1 MRPIMR
7 LILGLC
13 ALAVILAGVALAL
26 PGHVTVARSVVINA
40 PEVAVFPYLNNLHRF
55 GDWSPW
61 AARDPQLTVAYSG
74 PEQGKGAKVEWTS
87 SKPSVGTGSMEV
99 LESSPNRHI
108 DLAVNFNGL
117 DGTSYYEV
125 VPSGS
130 GSKVTW
136 GFGYDSGTSPLKR
149 WKGLMLDRYIGAEYR
164 DALAKL
170 KDKIETERKPM
181 APMPAPPT
189 ATLGTP
195 EQPGAVPGAP
205 APEGT
210 AAPVLAAPPPAADA
224 GAAQPQGAPTAA
236 DPNATQ
242 AATPPPAAQPAPAP
256 SQPQAS
262 TKKRPRRP

>member
-13 ALAVILAGVALAL
+13 ALAVILAAVALAL
-26 PGHVTVARSVVINA
+26 PGQVTVARSVVINA
-40 PEVAVFPYLNNLHRF
+40 PEAAIFPYLNDLHRF

-87 SKPSVGTGSMEV
+87 NKPSVGLGSMEII
-99 LESSPNRHI
+99 ESNPNRHI
-108 DLAVNFNGL
+108 DLTVSLNGL

-136 GFGYDSGTSPLKR
+136 GFSYESGTSPLKR

-181 APMPAPPT
+181 APMPPSATIGVQEQSGAVAPGV
-189 ATLGTP
+189 AP
-195 EQPGAVPGAP
+195 EGAVPGAP
-205 APEGT
+205 PPAG
-210 AAPVLAAPPPAADA
+210 APVAEQQQAPAA
-224 GAAQPQGAPTAA
+224 Q
-236 DPNATQ
+236 DPAATQ
-242 AATPPPAAQPAPAP
+242 AATPPPPPAAQAAP
-256 SQPQAS
+256 SQP
-262 TKKRPRRP
+262 KKRPRRP

>member
-13 ALAVILAGVALAL
+13 ALVVILAGVALAL

-40 PEVAVFPYLNNLHRF
+40 PEPVIFPYLNNLHRF

-87 SKPSVGTGSMEV
+87 NKPSVGAGSMEIV
-99 LESSPNRHI
+99 ESSPNRHI
-108 DLAVNFNGL
+108 DLAVSFNGL

-136 GFGYDSGTSPLKR
+136 GFGYESGTSPLKR
-149 WKGLMLDRYIGAEYR
+149 WKGLLLDRYIGAEYR

-170 KDKIETERKPM
+170 KDKIETERKPV
-181 APMPAPPT
+181 APMPPS
-189 ATLGTP
+189 ATIVP
-195 EQPGAVPGAP
+195 EQPGAVAPGV
-205 APEGT
+205 APEDAVPGT
-210 AAPVLAAPPPAADA
+210 PPPAEAPVA
-224 GAAQPQGAPTAA
+224 EQPQAAPTAT
-236 DPNATQ
+236 DPAATQ
-242 AATPPPAAQPAPAP
+242 AATPPAAQPAPA
-256 SQPQAS
+256 AS
-262 TKKRPRRP
+262 STRTPTKRPRRP

>member
-7 LILGLC
+7 LTLGLC

-40 PEVAVFPYLNNLHRF
+40 PEPVIFPYLDNLRRF

-74 PEQGKGAKVEWTS
+74 AEQGKGAKVEWTS
-87 SKPSVGTGSMEV
+87 DKPSVGAGSMEII
-99 LESSPNRHI
+99 ESTPNRHV
-108 DLAVNFNGL
+108 DLAVSFNGL
-117 DGTSYYEV
+117 DGTSYYEI

-136 GFGYDSGTSPLKR
+136 GFGYESGTSPLKR

-170 KDKIETERKPM
+170 KDKIETERKPL
-181 APMPAPPT
+181 APPPPPT
-189 ATLGTP
+189 ATLGVP
-195 EQPGAVPGAP
+195 EQPGVVPGAP
-205 APEGT
+205 LQDGT
-210 AAPVLAAPPPAADA
+210 AAPAADA
-224 GAAQPQGAPTAA
+224 GAAQPQAAPAVT
-236 DPNATQ
+236 DPAATQ
-242 AATPPPAAQPAPAP
+242 AATPPPAAQAAP
-256 SQPQAS
+256 SQPKTPA
-262 TKKRPRRP
+262 KRPRRP

>member
-61 AARDPQLTVAYSG
+61 AVRDPQLTVAYSG

-87 SKPSVGTGSMEV
+87 SKPSVGTGSMEII
-99 LESSPNRHI
+99 ESSPNRHI

-195 EQPGAVPGAP
+195 EQPGAP

-210 AAPVLAAPPPAADA
+210 AAPVPGAPPPAADA
-224 GAAQPQGAPTAA
+224 GVAQPQGAPTAA

-256 SQPQAS
+256 SQPPAS
-262 TKKRPRRP
+262 TKKRPKRP

>member
-13 ALAVILAGVALAL
+13 ALVVILAGVALAL

-40 PEVAVFPYLNNLHRF
+40 PEPVIFPYLNNLHRF

-87 SKPSVGTGSMEV
+87 NKPSVGAGSMEIV
-99 LESSPNRHI
+99 ESSPNRHI
-108 DLAVNFNGL
+108 DLAVSFNGL

-136 GFGYDSGTSPLKR
+136 GFGYELGTSSAQALEGFAARSLYRGRIPR
-149 WKGLMLDRYIGAEYR
+149 RSRQAEGQDRDRAEAGGANAAER
-164 DALAKL
+164 D
-170 KDKIETERKPM
+170 DR
-181 APMPAPPT
+181 
-189 ATLGTP
+189 
-195 EQPGAVPGAP
+195 
-205 APEGT
+205 
-210 AAPVLAAPPPAADA
+210 A
-224 GAAQPQGAPTAA
+224 GAAWRSRARCRARRRRAGHSRAGGGASCRAA
-236 DPNATQ
+236 ASSAYGNRSGSDPSYAAAGSAAGAGGFFNADTYQ
-242 AATPPPAAQPAPAP
+242 EAKT
-256 SQPQAS
+256 SVRDS
-262 TKKRPRRP
+262 G

>member
-40 PEVAVFPYLNNLHRF
+40 PESVVFHYLNNVHRF
-55 GDWSPW
+55 ADWSPW
-61 AARDPQLTVAYSG
+61 AERDPQLTVAYSG

-87 SKPSVGTGSMEV
+87 SKPSVGTGSMEIV
-99 LESSPNRHI
+99 ESSPNRHI
-108 DLAVNFNGL
+108 DLAVSFNGL

-136 GFGYDSGTSPLKR
+136 GFGYESGTSPLKR
-149 WKGLMLDRYIGAEYR
+149 WKGLLLDRYIGAEYR

-181 APMPAPPT
+181 APPPPPT
-189 ATLGTP
+189 ATLGVP
-195 EQPGAVPGAP
+195 EQPGAVPAAP
-205 APEGT
+205 TQDGT
-210 AAPVLAAPPPAADA
+210 AAPVPGAPAAEA
-224 GAAQPQGAPTAA
+224 GVAQPQAAPTAT
-236 DPNATQ
+236 DPAATQ
-242 AATPPPAAQPAPAP
+242 AVAPPPPPAAQPAPSP
-256 SQPQAS
+256 S
-262 TKKRPRRP
+262 KKRPKRP

>member
-13 ALAVILAGVALAL
+13 ALAVILLGVAFAL
-26 PGHVTVARSVVINA
+26 PGQVTIARSVVINA
-40 PEVAVFPYLNNLHRF
+40 PESIVFPYLNDLHRF

-61 AARDPQLTVAYSG
+61 AARDPELAATFSG

-87 SKPSVGTGSMEV
+87 SKPSVGAGSMQIT
-99 LESSPNRHI
+99 ESNPNRHI

-136 GFGYDSGTSPLKR
+136 GFGYESGTSPLKR
-149 WKGLMLDRYIGAEYR
+149 WKGLLLDRYVGAEYR

-170 KDKIETERKPM
+170 KDKIESERKPV
-181 APMPAPPT
+181 APPPPPT
-189 ATLGTP
+189 AAIGTP
-195 EQPGAVPGAP
+195 EQPSAVAPDGA
-205 APEGT
+205 
-210 AAPVLAAPPPAADA
+210 AAPGTP
-224 GAAQPQGAPTAA
+224 PTAA
-236 DPNATQ
+236 EAPGTVPQQ
-242 AATPPPAAQPAPAP
+242 APPAAQPVAPQQKTPA
-256 SQPQAS
+256 
-262 TKKRPRRP
+262 KRSRRP

>member
-40 PEVAVFPYLNNLHRF
+40 PEPVIFPYLNNLHRF

-61 AARDPQLTVAYSG
+61 ATRDPQLTVAYSG

-87 SKPSVGTGSMEV
+87 NKPSVGAGSMEV
-99 LESSPNRHI
+99 VESNPSRHI
-108 DLAVNFNGL
+108 DLAVSFNGL

-136 GFGYDSGTSPLKR
+136 GFGYESGTSPLKR

-170 KDKIETERKPM
+170 KDKIESERRPV
-181 APMPAPPT
+181 APPPAPPT
-189 ATLGTP
+189 ATLGVP
-195 EQPGAVPGAP
+195 EQPLPD
-205 APEGT
+205 GT
-210 AAPVLAAPPPAADA
+210 AAPVPGTSPPAADA
-224 GAAQPQGAPTAA
+224 GAAQPQGAPTATN
-236 DPNATQ
+236 PGATQ
-242 AATPPPAAQPAPAP
+242 AATPSPPAAQPAPA
-256 SQPQAS
+256 QPKTPA
-262 TKKRPRRP
+262 KRPRRP

>member
-13 ALAVILAGVALAL
+13 ALVVILAGVALAL

-40 PEVAVFPYLNNLHRF
+40 PEPVIFPYLNNLHRF

-87 SKPSVGTGSMEV
+87 NKPSVGAGSMEIV
-99 LESSPNRHI
+99 ESSPNRHI
-108 DLAVNFNGL
+108 DLAVSFNGL

-136 GFGYDSGTSPLKR
+136 GFGYESGTSPLKR
-149 WKGLMLDRYIGAEYR
+149 WKGLLLDRYIGAEYR

-170 KDKIETERKPM
+170 KDKIETERKPV
-181 APMPAPPT
+181 APMPPS
-189 ATLGTP
+189 ATIVP
-195 EQPGAVPGAP
+195 EQPGAVAPGV
-205 APEGT
+205 APEGAVPGT
-210 AAPVLAAPPPAADA
+210 PAPAEAPVAE
-224 GAAQPQGAPTAA
+224 QPQAAPTAT
-236 DPNATQ
+236 DPAATQ
-242 AATPPPAAQPAPAP
+242 APPPPAAQPAPA
-256 SQPQAS
+256 AS
-262 TKKRPRRP
+262 STRTPTKRPRRP